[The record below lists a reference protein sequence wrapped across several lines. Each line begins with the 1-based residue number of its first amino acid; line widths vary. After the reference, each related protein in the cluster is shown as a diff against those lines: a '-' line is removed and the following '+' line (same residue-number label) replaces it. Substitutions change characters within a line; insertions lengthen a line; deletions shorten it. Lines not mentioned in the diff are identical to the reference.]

1 MKRKILAT
9 LIIGMGVSL
18 VGCGNSTNSNMKNQ
32 LAPNI
37 TIEQAKEIALK
48 HSNLT
53 SDEVSFIKAEKDMDN
68 GIEKYDI
75 EFYYNNK
82 EYDYEINAANGEI
95 INYDYDVENYNIS
108 GQQQSNTQEQS
119 NNQQQQDIHQP
130 INTSNIS
137 IDKAKEIALNHAGL
151 AANQVS
157 FIKAEKDM
165 DDGIEKYD
173 IEFYHNNKEYDYE
186 INAVNGQIISYD
198 HDVENY
204 NIQSPQQSNSQPQ
217 NNQQQTNTSNISVD
231 KAKEIA
237 LNHAGLAANQ
247 VSFIKAE
254 KDMDDGIEKYDI
266 EFYHNNKEYDY
277 EINAVNGQI
286 ISYDHDVENYNIQS
300 PQQSNSQPQNNQQ
313 QTNTSNI
320 SVDKAKEIALNHA
333 GLAANQVSF
342 VKAEKDMDDGIVKYD
357 IEFYYNNREYNY
369 EINANNGSIMSY
381 EQD

>member
-32 LAPNI
+32 LASNI
-37 TIEQAKEIALK
+37 TIDQAKEIALK

-75 EFYYNNK
+75 EFYYNNT

-165 DDGIEKYD
+165 DDGI
-173 IEFYHNNKEYDYE
+173 
-186 INAVNGQIISYD
+186 
-198 HDVENY
+198 
-204 NIQSPQQSNSQPQ
+204 
-217 NNQQQTNTSNISVD
+217 
-231 KAKEIA
+231 
-237 LNHAGLAANQ
+237 
-247 VSFIKAE
+247 
-254 KDMDDGIEKYDI
+254 
-266 EFYHNNKEYDY
+266 
-277 EINAVNGQI
+277 
-286 ISYDHDVENYNIQS
+286 
-300 PQQSNSQPQNNQQ
+300 
-313 QTNTSNI
+313 
-320 SVDKAKEIALNHA
+320 
-333 GLAANQVSF
+333 
-342 VKAEKDMDDGIVKYD
+342 VKYD

-369 EINANNGSIMSY
+369 EINANNGNIMSY

>member
-32 LAPNI
+32 LASNI
-37 TIEQAKEIALK
+37 TIDQAKEIALK

-95 INYDYDVENYNIS
+95 INYDYDVENYNI
-108 GQQQSNTQEQS
+108 
-119 NNQQQQDIHQP
+119 
-130 INTSNIS
+130 
-137 IDKAKEIALNHAGL
+137 
-151 AANQVS
+151 
-157 FIKAEKDM
+157 
-165 DDGIEKYD
+165 
-173 IEFYHNNKEYDYE
+173 
-186 INAVNGQIISYD
+186 
-198 HDVENY
+198 
-204 NIQSPQQSNSQPQ
+204 QSPQQSNSQPQ
-217 NNQQQTNTSNISVD
+217 NNQQQTNTSNIS
-231 KAKEIA
+231 I
-237 LNHAGLAANQ
+237 
-247 VSFIKAE
+247 
-254 KDMDDGIEKYDI
+254 
-266 EFYHNNKEYDY
+266 
-277 EINAVNGQI
+277 
-286 ISYDHDVENYNIQS
+286 
-300 PQQSNSQPQNNQQ
+300 
-313 QTNTSNI
+313 
-320 SVDKAKEIALNHA
+320 DKAKEIALNHA

-369 EINANNGSIMSY
+369 EINANNGNIMSY

>member
-32 LAPNI
+32 LASNI
-37 TIEQAKEIALK
+37 TIDQAKEIALK

-75 EFYYNNK
+75 EFYYNNT
-82 EYDYEINAANGEI
+82 EYDYEINAANGE
-95 INYDYDVENYNIS
+95 
-108 GQQQSNTQEQS
+108 
-119 NNQQQQDIHQP
+119 
-130 INTSNIS
+130 
-137 IDKAKEIALNHAGL
+137 
-151 AANQVS
+151 
-157 FIKAEKDM
+157 
-165 DDGIEKYD
+165 
-173 IEFYHNNKEYDYE
+173 
-186 INAVNGQIISYD
+186 
-198 HDVENY
+198 
-204 NIQSPQQSNSQPQ
+204 
-217 NNQQQTNTSNISVD
+217 
-231 KAKEIA
+231 
-237 LNHAGLAANQ
+237 
-247 VSFIKAE
+247 
-254 KDMDDGIEKYDI
+254 
-266 EFYHNNKEYDY
+266 
-277 EINAVNGQI
+277 I

>member
-75 EFYYNNK
+75 EFYYNNT
-82 EYDYEINAANGEI
+82 EYDYEINAANGE
-95 INYDYDVENYNIS
+95 
-108 GQQQSNTQEQS
+108 
-119 NNQQQQDIHQP
+119 
-130 INTSNIS
+130 
-137 IDKAKEIALNHAGL
+137 
-151 AANQVS
+151 
-157 FIKAEKDM
+157 
-165 DDGIEKYD
+165 
-173 IEFYHNNKEYDYE
+173 
-186 INAVNGQIISYD
+186 
-198 HDVENY
+198 
-204 NIQSPQQSNSQPQ
+204 
-217 NNQQQTNTSNISVD
+217 
-231 KAKEIA
+231 
-237 LNHAGLAANQ
+237 
-247 VSFIKAE
+247 
-254 KDMDDGIEKYDI
+254 
-266 EFYHNNKEYDY
+266 
-277 EINAVNGQI
+277 I

-369 EINANNGSIMSY
+369 EINANNGNIMSY

>member
-18 VGCGNSTNSNMKNQ
+18 VGCGNSANSNVKNQ

-37 TIEQAKEIALK
+37 TIDQAKEIALK

-53 SDEVSFIKAEKDMDN
+53 SDEVSFIKAEKDMDD

-75 EFYYNNK
+75 EFYY
-82 EYDYEINAANGEI
+82 
-95 INYDYDVENYNIS
+95 
-108 GQQQSNTQEQS
+108 
-119 NNQQQQDIHQP
+119 
-130 INTSNIS
+130 
-137 IDKAKEIALNHAGL
+137 
-151 AANQVS
+151 
-157 FIKAEKDM
+157 
-165 DDGIEKYD
+165 
-173 IEFYHNNKEYDYE
+173 NNKEYDYE

-204 NIQSPQQSNSQPQ
+204 NIQSQQQSNSQ
-217 NNQQQTNTSNISVD
+217 
-231 KAKEIA
+231 
-237 LNHAGLAANQ
+237 
-247 VSFIKAE
+247 
-254 KDMDDGIEKYDI
+254 
-266 EFYHNNKEYDY
+266 
-277 EINAVNGQI
+277 
-286 ISYDHDVENYNIQS
+286 
-300 PQQSNSQPQNNQQ
+300 QQ

-369 EINANNGSIMSY
+369 EINANNGNIISY

>member
-9 LIIGMGVSL
+9 LIIGMGMSL
-18 VGCGNSTNSNMKNQ
+18 VGCGNSANSNVKNQ

-75 EFYYNNK
+75 EFYYNNT

-157 FIKAEKDM
+157 F
-165 DDGIEKYD
+165 
-173 IEFYHNNKEYDYE
+173 
-186 INAVNGQIISYD
+186 
-198 HDVENY
+198 
-204 NIQSPQQSNSQPQ
+204 
-217 NNQQQTNTSNISVD
+217 
-231 KAKEIA
+231 
-237 LNHAGLAANQ
+237 
-247 VSFIKAE
+247 
-254 KDMDDGIEKYDI
+254 
-266 EFYHNNKEYDY
+266 
-277 EINAVNGQI
+277 
-286 ISYDHDVENYNIQS
+286 
-300 PQQSNSQPQNNQQ
+300 
-313 QTNTSNI
+313 
-320 SVDKAKEIALNHA
+320 
-333 GLAANQVSF
+333 

-369 EINANNGSIMSY
+369 EINANNGNIMSY

>member
-32 LAPNI
+32 LDPNI
-37 TIEQAKEIALK
+37 TIDQAKEIALK

-157 FIKAEKDM
+157 F
-165 DDGIEKYD
+165 
-173 IEFYHNNKEYDYE
+173 
-186 INAVNGQIISYD
+186 
-198 HDVENY
+198 
-204 NIQSPQQSNSQPQ
+204 
-217 NNQQQTNTSNISVD
+217 
-231 KAKEIA
+231 
-237 LNHAGLAANQ
+237 
-247 VSFIKAE
+247 
-254 KDMDDGIEKYDI
+254 
-266 EFYHNNKEYDY
+266 
-277 EINAVNGQI
+277 
-286 ISYDHDVENYNIQS
+286 
-300 PQQSNSQPQNNQQ
+300 
-313 QTNTSNI
+313 
-320 SVDKAKEIALNHA
+320 
-333 GLAANQVSF
+333 

>member
-95 INYDYDVENYNIS
+95 INYDYDVENYNI
-108 GQQQSNTQEQS
+108 
-119 NNQQQQDIHQP
+119 
-130 INTSNIS
+130 
-137 IDKAKEIALNHAGL
+137 
-151 AANQVS
+151 
-157 FIKAEKDM
+157 
-165 DDGIEKYD
+165 
-173 IEFYHNNKEYDYE
+173 
-186 INAVNGQIISYD
+186 
-198 HDVENY
+198 
-204 NIQSPQQSNSQPQ
+204 
-217 NNQQQTNTSNISVD
+217 
-231 KAKEIA
+231 
-237 LNHAGLAANQ
+237 
-247 VSFIKAE
+247 
-254 KDMDDGIEKYDI
+254 
-266 EFYHNNKEYDY
+266 
-277 EINAVNGQI
+277 
-286 ISYDHDVENYNIQS
+286 QS

-369 EINANNGSIMSY
+369 EINANNGNIMSY
-381 EQD
+381 EKD

>member
-32 LAPNI
+32 LASNI
-37 TIEQAKEIALK
+37 TIDQAKEIALK

-75 EFYYNNK
+75 EFYYNNT

-108 GQQQSNTQEQS
+108 GQQQSNSQQQQNTQQQS

-137 IDKAKEIALNHAGL
+137 I
-151 AANQVS
+151 
-157 FIKAEKDM
+157 
-165 DDGIEKYD
+165 
-173 IEFYHNNKEYDYE
+173 
-186 INAVNGQIISYD
+186 
-198 HDVENY
+198 
-204 NIQSPQQSNSQPQ
+204 
-217 NNQQQTNTSNISVD
+217 
-231 KAKEIA
+231 
-237 LNHAGLAANQ
+237 
-247 VSFIKAE
+247 
-254 KDMDDGIEKYDI
+254 
-266 EFYHNNKEYDY
+266 
-277 EINAVNGQI
+277 
-286 ISYDHDVENYNIQS
+286 
-300 PQQSNSQPQNNQQ
+300 
-313 QTNTSNI
+313 
-320 SVDKAKEIALNHA
+320 DKAKEIALNHA

>member
-75 EFYYNNK
+75 EFYYNNT
-82 EYDYEINAANGEI
+82 EYDYEINAANGE
-95 INYDYDVENYNIS
+95 
-108 GQQQSNTQEQS
+108 
-119 NNQQQQDIHQP
+119 
-130 INTSNIS
+130 
-137 IDKAKEIALNHAGL
+137 
-151 AANQVS
+151 
-157 FIKAEKDM
+157 
-165 DDGIEKYD
+165 
-173 IEFYHNNKEYDYE
+173 
-186 INAVNGQIISYD
+186 
-198 HDVENY
+198 
-204 NIQSPQQSNSQPQ
+204 
-217 NNQQQTNTSNISVD
+217 
-231 KAKEIA
+231 
-237 LNHAGLAANQ
+237 
-247 VSFIKAE
+247 
-254 KDMDDGIEKYDI
+254 
-266 EFYHNNKEYDY
+266 
-277 EINAVNGQI
+277 I

-342 VKAEKDMDDGIVKYD
+342 VKAEKDMDDGIEKYD

>member
-18 VGCGNSTNSNMKNQ
+18 VGCGNSANSNVKNQ

-75 EFYYNNK
+75 EFYYNNT

-95 INYDYDVENYNIS
+95 INYDY
-108 GQQQSNTQEQS
+108 
-119 NNQQQQDIHQP
+119 
-130 INTSNIS
+130 
-137 IDKAKEIALNHAGL
+137 
-151 AANQVS
+151 
-157 FIKAEKDM
+157 
-165 DDGIEKYD
+165 
-173 IEFYHNNKEYDYE
+173 
-186 INAVNGQIISYD
+186 
-198 HDVENY
+198 DVENY

-254 KDMDDGIEKYDI
+254 KDMDDGI
-266 EFYHNNKEYDY
+266 
-277 EINAVNGQI
+277 
-286 ISYDHDVENYNIQS
+286 
-300 PQQSNSQPQNNQQ
+300 
-313 QTNTSNI
+313 
-320 SVDKAKEIALNHA
+320 
-333 GLAANQVSF
+333 
-342 VKAEKDMDDGIVKYD
+342 VKYD

-369 EINANNGSIMSY
+369 EINANNGNIISY

>member
-75 EFYYNNK
+75 EFYYNNT

-108 GQQQSNTQEQS
+108 GQQQSNTQQQS

-137 IDKAKEIALNHAGL
+137 I
-151 AANQVS
+151 
-157 FIKAEKDM
+157 
-165 DDGIEKYD
+165 
-173 IEFYHNNKEYDYE
+173 
-186 INAVNGQIISYD
+186 
-198 HDVENY
+198 
-204 NIQSPQQSNSQPQ
+204 
-217 NNQQQTNTSNISVD
+217 D

>member
-108 GQQQSNTQEQS
+108 GQQQSNSQQQQNTQQQS

-151 AANQVS
+151 SANQVS
-157 FIKAEKDM
+157 FI
-165 DDGIEKYD
+165 
-173 IEFYHNNKEYDYE
+173 
-186 INAVNGQIISYD
+186 
-198 HDVENY
+198 
-204 NIQSPQQSNSQPQ
+204 
-217 NNQQQTNTSNISVD
+217 
-231 KAKEIA
+231 
-237 LNHAGLAANQ
+237 
-247 VSFIKAE
+247 
-254 KDMDDGIEKYDI
+254 
-266 EFYHNNKEYDY
+266 
-277 EINAVNGQI
+277 
-286 ISYDHDVENYNIQS
+286 
-300 PQQSNSQPQNNQQ
+300 
-313 QTNTSNI
+313 
-320 SVDKAKEIALNHA
+320 
-333 GLAANQVSF
+333 
-342 VKAEKDMDDGIVKYD
+342 KAEKDMDDGIVKYD

>member
-32 LAPNI
+32 LASNI
-37 TIEQAKEIALK
+37 TIDQAKEIALK

-108 GQQQSNTQEQS
+108 GQQQSNTQQQS

-151 AANQVS
+151 SANQVS
-157 FIKAEKDM
+157 FI
-165 DDGIEKYD
+165 
-173 IEFYHNNKEYDYE
+173 
-186 INAVNGQIISYD
+186 
-198 HDVENY
+198 
-204 NIQSPQQSNSQPQ
+204 
-217 NNQQQTNTSNISVD
+217 
-231 KAKEIA
+231 
-237 LNHAGLAANQ
+237 
-247 VSFIKAE
+247 
-254 KDMDDGIEKYDI
+254 
-266 EFYHNNKEYDY
+266 
-277 EINAVNGQI
+277 
-286 ISYDHDVENYNIQS
+286 
-300 PQQSNSQPQNNQQ
+300 
-313 QTNTSNI
+313 
-320 SVDKAKEIALNHA
+320 
-333 GLAANQVSF
+333 
-342 VKAEKDMDDGIVKYD
+342 KAEKDMDDGIVKYD

-369 EINANNGSIMSY
+369 EINANNGNIMSY

>member
-75 EFYYNNK
+75 EFYYNNT
-82 EYDYEINAANGEI
+82 E
-95 INYDYDVENYNIS
+95 YDYDVENYNIS
-108 GQQQSNTQEQS
+108 GQQQSNSQQQ
-119 NNQQQQDIHQP
+119 NNQQQT
-130 INTSNIS
+130 NTSNIS

-157 FIKAEKDM
+157 FI
-165 DDGIEKYD
+165 
-173 IEFYHNNKEYDYE
+173 
-186 INAVNGQIISYD
+186 
-198 HDVENY
+198 
-204 NIQSPQQSNSQPQ
+204 
-217 NNQQQTNTSNISVD
+217 
-231 KAKEIA
+231 
-237 LNHAGLAANQ
+237 
-247 VSFIKAE
+247 
-254 KDMDDGIEKYDI
+254 
-266 EFYHNNKEYDY
+266 
-277 EINAVNGQI
+277 
-286 ISYDHDVENYNIQS
+286 
-300 PQQSNSQPQNNQQ
+300 
-313 QTNTSNI
+313 
-320 SVDKAKEIALNHA
+320 
-333 GLAANQVSF
+333 
-342 VKAEKDMDDGIVKYD
+342 KAEKDMDDGIVKYD

>member
-37 TIEQAKEIALK
+37 TIEQAKEIALQ
-48 HSNLT
+48 HANLT
-53 SDEVSFIKAEKDMDN
+53 SNQVSFIRTESEIDN

-75 EFYYNNK
+75 EYYYNNK

-95 INYDYDVENYNIS
+95 INYDY
-108 GQQQSNTQEQS
+108 
-119 NNQQQQDIHQP
+119 
-130 INTSNIS
+130 
-137 IDKAKEIALNHAGL
+137 
-151 AANQVS
+151 
-157 FIKAEKDM
+157 
-165 DDGIEKYD
+165 
-173 IEFYHNNKEYDYE
+173 
-186 INAVNGQIISYD
+186 
-198 HDVENY
+198 DVENY

-237 LNHAGLAANQ
+237 INHAGLAANQ
-247 VSFIKAE
+247 VSF
-254 KDMDDGIEKYDI
+254 
-266 EFYHNNKEYDY
+266 F
-277 EINAVNGQI
+277 
-286 ISYDHDVENYNIQS
+286 
-300 PQQSNSQPQNNQQ
+300 
-313 QTNTSNI
+313 
-320 SVDKAKEIALNHA
+320 
-333 GLAANQVSF
+333 
-342 VKAEKDMDDGIVKYD
+342 KAEKDMDDGIVKYD

>member
-32 LAPNI
+32 LASNI
-37 TIEQAKEIALK
+37 TIDQAKEIALK

-95 INYDYDVENYNIS
+95 INYDY
-108 GQQQSNTQEQS
+108 
-119 NNQQQQDIHQP
+119 
-130 INTSNIS
+130 
-137 IDKAKEIALNHAGL
+137 
-151 AANQVS
+151 
-157 FIKAEKDM
+157 
-165 DDGIEKYD
+165 
-173 IEFYHNNKEYDYE
+173 
-186 INAVNGQIISYD
+186 
-198 HDVENY
+198 
-204 NIQSPQQSNSQPQ
+204 
-217 NNQQQTNTSNISVD
+217 
-231 KAKEIA
+231 
-237 LNHAGLAANQ
+237 
-247 VSFIKAE
+247 
-254 KDMDDGIEKYDI
+254 
-266 EFYHNNKEYDY
+266 
-277 EINAVNGQI
+277 
-286 ISYDHDVENYNIQS
+286 DVENYNIQS

-369 EINANNGSIMSY
+369 EINANNGNIMSY